1 MMKRS
6 VERWPAMAGEL
17 PKLNEV
23 PQNHHFP
30 GPDMDSYEFIRMSF
44 AISMCGEARCT
55 VKSVDAGP
63 LPNTCCVEKPG
74 FSMEANF

>member
-30 GPDMDSYEFIRMSF
+30 GPDMDSYEFIRMSSTRF
-44 AISMCGEARCT
+44 RCA
-55 VKSVDAGP
+55 VKHGV
-63 LPNTCCVEKPG
+63 L
-74 FSMEANF
+74 